1 MEALEPL
8 PAEFFRRPAE
18 AVARD
23 LVGRY
28 VVRRLDGRRSVLRIV
43 ETEAYLGE
51 VDRAS
56 HAWNGRRTAR
66 TAALFREGG
75 RAYVYFVYGM
85 HHMLNA
91 VTGDR
96 SDGTAV
102 LIRAGEPVE
111 GAQEMARRRA
121 LQGRVRSGQIAG
133 GPARLCQALAI
144 DLALNGCALQRGLL
158 TIAAGRPA
166 ASERIVA
173 GARIGV
179 AYAGEHAA
187 WPLRFAEEGNE
198 EVSRP
203 WPWRIAAG

>member
-1 MEALEPL
+1 MEAMEPL
-8 PAEFFRRPAE
+8 PAAFFRRPADD
-18 AVARD
+18 VARD

-28 VVRRLDGRRSVLRIV
+28 VVRRLAGRRSVLRIV

-56 HAWNGRRTAR
+56 HAWGGRQTAR
-66 TAALFREGG
+66 TAALFRDGG

-85 HHMLNA
+85 HHLLNA
-91 VTGDR
+91 VAGDR

-102 LIRAGEPVE
+102 LLRAGEPVE
-111 GAQEMARRRA
+111 GREEMARRRA
-121 LQGRVRSGQIAG
+121 LAGRIRAGQIAG

-144 DLALNGCALQRGLL
+144 DLELNGSPLQRGPL
-158 TIAAGRPA
+158 TITAGRPA
-166 ASERIVA
+166 HPDRIVT

-179 AYAGEHAA
+179 AYAAEHAA
-187 WPLRFAEEGNE
+187 WPLRFAEEGNR

-203 WPWRIAAG
+203 WPWVAPG